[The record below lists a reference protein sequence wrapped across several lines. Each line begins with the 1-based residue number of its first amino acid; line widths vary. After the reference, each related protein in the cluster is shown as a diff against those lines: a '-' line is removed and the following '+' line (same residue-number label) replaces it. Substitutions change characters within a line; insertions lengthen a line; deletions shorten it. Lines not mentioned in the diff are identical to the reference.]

1 MNIGIDAR
9 PLIEKKSGIG
19 YFLEYTLKN
28 ILELDQ
34 KNIYYLISDKEIYF
48 DISNYKNVKKYIYG
62 YGKVIKKSFFYFLKL
77 HKKLEKDNIKLDVFW
92 GTQHFIPKRLNC
104 RTVLTIHD
112 LSFKLFPKTVDFKVR
127 LISDLM
133 FKSSV
138 RMADDIVC
146 VSNYTKKV
154 LTHEYKDIMGD
165 KKTHVIYIAGND
177 DNYEMKKE
185 EIYDELIDKYKF
197 TNRKY
202 ILFISTIEPRKN
214 IDVLLN
220 AFYNLNDKMDLVI
233 CGKIGWKCEQIEQR
247 INNMDNVYYLNYVT
261 DQEKAYLLKNAYV
274 FVMPSL
280 YEGFGIPVVEAMQM
294 DIPVVVADNSSLKE
308 IVQMSKLRFE
318 THNYKQ
324 LNEILNMLYD
334 NKEFYQKAKQY
345 SMNRKKDFTWEKT
358 ALQYIKV
365 FKGEISKE

>member
-1 MNIGIDAR
+1 M
-9 PLIEKKSGIG
+9 
-19 YFLEYTLKN
+19 
-28 ILELDQ
+28 
-34 KNIYYLISDKEIYF
+34 
-48 DISNYKNVKKYIYG
+48 
-62 YGKVIKKSFFYFLKL
+62 
-77 HKKLEKDNIKLDVFW
+77 
-92 GTQHFIPKRLNC
+92 
-104 RTVLTIHD
+104 
-112 LSFKLFPKTVDFKVR
+112 
-127 LISDLM
+127 
-133 FKSSV
+133 
-138 RMADDIVC
+138 
-146 VSNYTKKV
+146 
-154 LTHEYKDIMGD
+154 
-165 KKTHVIYIAGND
+165 
-177 DNYEMKKE
+177 
-185 EIYDELIDKYKF
+185 
-197 TNRKY
+197 
-202 ILFISTIEPRKN
+202 FISTIEPRKN

>member
-1 MNIGIDAR
+1 
-9 PLIEKKSGIG
+9 
-19 YFLEYTLKN
+19 
-28 ILELDQ
+28 
-34 KNIYYLISDKEIYF
+34 
-48 DISNYKNVKKYIYG
+48 
-62 YGKVIKKSFFYFLKL
+62 
-77 HKKLEKDNIKLDVFW
+77 
-92 GTQHFIPKRLNC
+92 
-104 RTVLTIHD
+104 
-112 LSFKLFPKTVDFKVR
+112 
-127 LISDLM
+127 
-133 FKSSV
+133 
-138 RMADDIVC
+138 
-146 VSNYTKKV
+146 
-154 LTHEYKDIMGD
+154 
-165 KKTHVIYIAGND
+165 
-177 DNYEMKKE
+177 
-185 EIYDELIDKYKF
+185 
-197 TNRKY
+197 
-202 ILFISTIEPRKN
+202 
-214 IDVLLN
+214 
-220 AFYNLNDKMDLVI
+220 
-233 CGKIGWKCEQIEQR
+233 
-247 INNMDNVYYLNYVT
+247 MDNVYYLNYVT